1 MVNRLQRCL
10 SNTFRL
16 PIMHPMTSHSHYQ
29 PLNHLLAVPPGDRMS
44 IQQQKLQQT
53 QNWRAKLVRKRE
65 LSNLRHQAPPI
76 PFLILFSRQ
85 AAVPLVSSHLCRC
98 CHISWHPGRRQLEP
112 SGSGWKA
119 RGADGR
125 RSQPA
130 ARAPQ
135 TAGQVPSVVSGTP
148 SAQLAAMP

>member
-1 MVNRLQRCL
+1 MYGQQTSTLPVKHIPSPYHA
-10 SNTFRL
+10 SNDF
-16 PIMHPMTSHSHYQ
+16 SQ
-29 PLNHLLAVPPGDRMS
+29 PLPTLKPSSGSPPWGQDEH
-44 IQQQKLQQT
+44 T
-53 QNWRAKLVRKRE
+53 TAEAPADAELVSKTGKKAWTVKPE
-65 LSNLRHQAPPI
+65 API